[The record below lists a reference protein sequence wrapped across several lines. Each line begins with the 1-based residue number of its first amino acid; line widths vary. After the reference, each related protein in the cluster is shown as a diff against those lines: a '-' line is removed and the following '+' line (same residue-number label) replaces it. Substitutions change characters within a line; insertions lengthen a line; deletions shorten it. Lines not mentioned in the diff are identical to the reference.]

1 MSSESGGSQ
10 DEYSFPRRINDPILI
25 FVFPAKQILPCILI
39 LIIAAYAGY
48 FWLGL
53 AVSVSLWFMIGSVL
67 KNSYFD
73 VIIHKMWSKGFLDM
87 MVGLEKTQ
95 TVVNPLVK
103 RFFN

>member
-1 MSSESGGSQ
+1 MSGNSGGSQ

-25 FVFPAKQILPCILI
+25 FIFPAKQLI
-39 LIIAAYAGY
+39 PSLLVLIIAAYGGH

-53 AVSVSLWFMIGSVL
+53 LISASIWFTVGSVL

-73 VIIHKMWSKGFLDM
+73 VLIHRLWSKGLLDM

-95 TVVNPLVK
+95 TVVNPLIK